1 MPSQMQGLT
10 AEKEVRE
17 KRQLAVTS
25 LRQLQEYVGIS
36 RDEAS
41 SQSQIFLRGPANTS
55 T

>member
-1 MPSQMQGLT
+1 MQGLI

-36 RDEAS
+36 QGEAA
-41 SQSQIFLRGPANTS
+41 SQSQIFLRGPTNNS